1 MDSKIPEYKG
11 FHEIRILQEIKDM
24 EKLWDKISCNGE
36 LCLYKTFV
44 KPCFFYDNHR
54 SRRASDHLEN
64 IIIEKKFT
72 MNFALRW
79 SNKQVGW
86 VKKHFACSL

>member
-11 FHEIRILQEIKDM
+11 FHKVRILQEIKDM

-54 SRRASDHLEN
+54 SRRASGLEN
-64 IIIEKKFT
+64 IINEKKFT

-79 SNKQVGW
+79 SNKQLGGVE
-86 VKKHFACSL
+86 KHFACNL